1 MAKRPTTIDE
11 YLDGISAD
19 KRATLN
25 KVRKAIKAAAP
36 GAVEGI
42 SYGIPAFR
50 MDGRMLMWFGASTNH
65 CSVYPGAYPIKA
77 LKDELAGYVV
87 SKGTVRFP
95 VNKPLPASLINKLVK
110 ARISEYA
117 AKKKR

>member
-1 MAKRPTTIDE
+1 MPRKPSTIDE
-11 YLDGISAD
+11 YLAGLTSD

-25 KVRKAIKAAAP
+25 TVRKAIKAAAP
-36 GAVEGI
+36 GAVEGV

-50 MDGRMLMWFGASTNH
+50 MNGRMLMWFGAATNH

-77 LKDELAGYVV
+77 LKEELAGYEV

-95 VNKPLPASLINKLVK
+95 VDKPLPASLIRKLVK
-110 ARISEYA
+110 ARISEYTV
-117 AKKKR
+117 KKKR

>member
-1 MAKRPTTIDE
+1 MAKRPSTIDE
-11 YLDGISAD
+11 YLAGLTAD
-19 KRATLN
+19 KRAALS
-25 KVRKAIKAAAP
+25 KVRRAIKGAAP

-50 MDGRMLMWFGASTNH
+50 MNGRMLMWFGAATNH
-65 CSVYPGAYPIKA
+65 CSLYPGAHPITA
-77 LKDELAGYVV
+77 LKDELADYEI

-95 VNKPLPASLINKLVK
+95 IDKPPPASLIKKLVK

-117 AKKKR
+117 ATKKR